1 MKDLSDIISYKIL
14 LASKSPRRLSLLQ
27 EIGLD
32 IEVISLDV
40 EEGHPQDLEYSKIP
54 EYLAIKK
61 SKAFN
66 TSNLEDNHILLS
78 ADTMVFLE
86 GRALSKPKDRQ
97 DAIRSLAQ
105 LSSTTHEV
113 ITGVCLRT
121 KSKHISFSSTT
132 KVEFT
137 SLSQEEIEYYV
148 DKFKPY
154 DKAGGYAIQE
164 WIGMV
169 GISKISGSYYNVV
182 GLPTDMVYKKLKEII
197 A

>member
-27 EIGLD
+27 EMGLD

>member
-27 EIGLD
+27 EMGLD

-169 GISKISGSYYNVV
+169 GISKINGSYYNVV